1 VSVEQRRYSVWF
13 TALMIVVVALVVT
26 IVSIMVIV
34 FRER

>member
-1 VSVEQRRYSVWF
+1 VSVEDRRYSVWF
-13 TALMIVVVALVVT
+13 TTLMIVVVALVVA

>member
-13 TALMIVVVALVVT
+13 STLMIVVVALVVT

>member
-1 VSVEQRRYSVWF
+1 LSREGIRWWF
-13 TALMIVVVALVVT
+13 TTLMIVVVALVVG

>member
-13 TALMIVVVALVVT
+13 TALTIVVVALLVA

-34 FRER
+34 FRGR